1 MSFDALQII
10 RRQTNKH
17 INIMFGGI
25 NIPFELLQIIYQYYI
40 DYKLS
45 VVYVIDYVDRNAFT
59 YIYNYDIG
67 INNKTQTMFFLCCNI
82 NSMKTNYVSVN
93 EMTNYIDMCHNGH
106 THTHYDVC
114 ILYRHTE
121 TRTQLFQT
129 LLYPIHEIRCNLLNY
144 IDNNVL
150 TCPYFTHTETIV
162 EI

>member
-10 RRQTNKH
+10 KHQTIKH
-17 INIMFGGI
+17 IN
-25 NIPFELLQIIYQYYI
+25 NIFDGLSAPYELLQIIYQYYI

-59 YIYNYDIG
+59 YIYNYDMG

-82 NSMKTNYVSVN
+82 NSMKTDYVSVN
-93 EMTNYIDMCHNGH
+93 EMTNYIHMCYNE
-106 THTHYDVC
+106 HTHYDVY

-121 TRTQLFQT
+121 SHIQLFQT
-129 LLYPIHEIRCNLLNY
+129 LLYPIHEIKSYLLNY
-144 IDNNVL
+144 IDNNIL